1 MEIGI
6 EKKIR
11 GNGGEI
17 KDIWGRGG
25 KMAQWIRRFA
35 MQAWQTV
42 LQPRNLYKIE
52 RRALTLPCCSL
63 TSTRTS

>member
-6 EKKIR
+6 EKKNKR

-35 MQAWQTV
+35 MQAWQTE
-42 LQPRNLYKIE
+42 LQPRNLYIKLKE
-52 RRALTLPCCSL
+52 EH
-63 TSTRTS
+63 